1 MVEFEKHA
9 LAPDLDRSGP
19 FTPGVDEN
27 LYPFHYEAWGVRD
40 VATQPQHLMKP
51 YKPSMTLP
59 RHVEDRLAMRDA
71 REYFPVV
78 EIPQGRD
85 ACGLIPLP
93 DEPPVSQPPREKSS
107 MAPPPTAR
115 EGMAHPLHH
124 PHALHHA
131 A

>member
-9 LAPDLDRSGP
+9 MAPDLDRSGQ
-19 FTPGVDEN
+19 FTRGVDEN

-71 REYFPVV
+71 RKYFPDVA
-78 EIPQGRD
+78 IPQGRD

-93 DEPPVSQPPREKSS
+93 DESS
-107 MAPPPTAR
+107 VPPPS
-115 EGMAHPLHH
+115 PNKS
-124 PHALHHA
+124 
-131 A
+131 